1 MEKFKLFRYSL
12 LAGLMIAIGGAVNLS
27 VDNKVVGA
35 FLFSIGLFTVVN
47 QQFAL
52 FTGRVGDFKLK
63 QPAFLIDL
71 LIIWIGNF
79 AATVGVGYLLRVTR
93 VASTLSA
100 KAETLSQAK
109 LNDNPLS
116 IFVLAIFCGII
127 MYIAV
132 ACFRSTENPIGK
144 YAGVFIGV
152 PVFILCGFE
161 HCVANMFYFSIANA
175 WTWKT
180 FLWLLIMTAGNA
192 VGGLLIPV
200 IKCNI
205 PYKKKKRISVQDEK
219 DNHSK

>member
-1 MEKFKLFRYSL
+1 MEKFKLLRHAL
-12 LAGLMIAIGGAVNLS
+12 LAGLMISIGGAVFLS

-35 FLFSIGLFTVVN
+35 FLFSIGLFVVLN

-52 FTGRVGDFKLK
+52 FTGRVGDFRLK
-63 QPAFLIDL
+63 KPAFLIDL
-71 LIIWIGNF
+71 FVIWIGNF
-79 AATVGVGYLLRVTR
+79 AATAGAGYLLRVTR
-93 VASTLSA
+93 VADALST
-100 KAETLSQAK
+100 KAETLCQAK

-127 MYIAV
+127 MYVAV

-161 HCVANMFYFSIANA
+161 HCIANMFYFSIANA
-175 WTWKT
+175 WSWKT

-200 IKCNI
+200 VRCNI
-205 PYKKKKRISVQDEK
+205 PSKKLHTEHK
-219 DNHSK
+219 DDNIIN